1 MTSQPRLPACDP
13 CRASKLACDHVRP
26 VCGRC
31 RAKAQGS
38 SCEYRQ
44 RPFKK
49 TRRTIGGGP
58 SPQINKNDQTVH
70 RHRSE
75 TVSSSSTPVS
85 GPLQKPN
92 RYPNPGYL
100 GSSSYTTL
108 FGQLPLGGGNSA
120 DGDGFNATPKNGTI
134 SEAMVNEAQVSH
146 GAELIEQLHRFPHIP
161 ACVRLVKGWLA
172 TGANLALTESFTEQC
187 AESAELILTGAQLG
201 SRTAIEVSRDLFT
214 HSCQPLIVNS
224 STTIEDFTAQFT
236 NDNSRWESLC
246 LFFMSVSRA
255 ALTFRSHHPP
265 FDSEKQRRNLR
276 RLSMYY
282 ADRCLDMSLMLDCL
296 NDLQLMLQYENFI
309 LHTLIDGD
317 QSFEAWRRLGDVASS
332 LFALGYHQD
341 THGGSSIPEF
351 LKALRSSTFA
361 VSYSA
366 DKNVS
371 IFLGRPPRINQKFC
385 QFSRTGPDSYFSHE
399 WPPDAKFDSKAES
412 RWAAI
417 CAVLKEDIL
426 DISGEKN
433 QEDKIRRASVIKAE
447 ADLQWESLPAHFKLE
462 GPMKSQ
468 DCSPVELDKLLG
480 TKLNYLHVLFLLRQA
495 LRRRTSDWDPEL
507 NSVAGQMLSLVV
519 EALMLREGLVNS
531 GTSLVWKV
539 VYYGLAAAGVIC
551 LALLQQGPATDCV
564 EMDTSKVF
572 RELAVLVSEVEL
584 GTLVYKEDANYA
596 LLAGATSTIKNL
608 IDRLS
613 SGRFDQFRATQSNVE
628 AAAENASPVE
638 GETWNPWGSASV
650 QDFESNF
657 WLTLAEHPFLMSEEF
672 AFEIASPGM
681 DLTRKGY
688 LIPLETNRSSS
699 VHIGDKLHF
708 NLSQAGFKVIYDPEV
723 ANYNPEN
730 TANCVH
736 VPCLQYATTK
746 LPRLS
751 IRSFCQIARALR
763 PAMAWQNTGHLRS
776 EKKEFSGLSSL
787 SDIEDTSLG
796 LLLHAIMKRLPVE
809 LVGNIIQCVG
819 DGLFSSLTMTSESL
833 AWIRTIGFTRIMKS
847 ENYLSNKQVF
857 SVYNDIQHLGF
868 DSVQV
873 MGEDCLI
880 ELQYDPKVCSSR
892 IPVAKKQI
900 KGLEF
905 GLGFY
910 GVIGLRVVYVDDS
923 SSPWLGH
930 KSPK

>member
-1 MTSQPRLPACDP
+1 MTNQPRLPACDP

-58 SPQINKNDQTVH
+58 SPLNNRNDQIVN
-70 RHRSE
+70 RRRSE

-108 FGQLPLGGGNSA
+108 FGQLPLGGGDSA
-120 DGDGFNATPKNGTI
+120 DGDGFNAAPKNGTI

-214 HSCQPLIVNS
+214 HSCQPLVVNS

-246 LFFMSVSRA
+246 LFFISVSRA
-255 ALTFRSHHPP
+255 ALTFRCHSPP

-341 THGGSSIPEF
+341 THGGSSIPDF
-351 LKALRSSTFA
+351 LKGLRSSTFA

-433 QEDKIRRASVIKAE
+433 QDDKIRRASLIKAE

-551 LALLQQGPATDCV
+551 LALLQQGPATECV
-564 EMDTSKVF
+564 EMDTARVF

-613 SGRFDQFRATQSNVE
+613 SGRFDQFRATQSNLE
-628 AAAENASPVE
+628 PAAENASPVE

-672 AFEIASPGM
+672 G
-681 DLTRKGY
+681 G
-688 LIPLETNRSSS
+688 
-699 VHIGDKLHF
+699 
-708 NLSQAGFKVIYDPEV
+708 
-723 ANYNPEN
+723 
-730 TANCVH
+730 
-736 VPCLQYATTK
+736 
-746 LPRLS
+746 
-751 IRSFCQIARALR
+751 
-763 PAMAWQNTGHLRS
+763 
-776 EKKEFSGLSSL
+776 
-787 SDIEDTSLG
+787 
-796 LLLHAIMKRLPVE
+796 
-809 LVGNIIQCVG
+809 
-819 DGLFSSLTMTSESL
+819 
-833 AWIRTIGFTRIMKS
+833 
-847 ENYLSNKQVF
+847 
-857 SVYNDIQHLGF
+857 
-868 DSVQV
+868 
-873 MGEDCLI
+873 
-880 ELQYDPKVCSSR
+880 
-892 IPVAKKQI
+892 
-900 KGLEF
+900 
-905 GLGFY
+905 
-910 GVIGLRVVYVDDS
+910 
-923 SSPWLGH
+923 
-930 KSPK
+930 